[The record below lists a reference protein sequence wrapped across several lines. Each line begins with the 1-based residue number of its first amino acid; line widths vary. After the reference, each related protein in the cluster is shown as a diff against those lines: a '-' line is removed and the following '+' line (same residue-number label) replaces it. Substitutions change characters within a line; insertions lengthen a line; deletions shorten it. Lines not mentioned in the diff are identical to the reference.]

1 MRLNATPTPAP
12 IKVFSTLISAATFG
26 LVTPRINMALIGAS
40 IACSPSRKIL
50 ASSSEAAI
58 TAPRLHQVRPIQID
72 TSVATRTPA
81 KTAPT
86 LTAPILSVER
96 SEEHT
101 SELQSRQYIVCRLL
115 LEKK

>member
-12 IKVFSTLISAATFG
+12 IKVFNTLISAATFG

-50 ASSSEAAI
+50 ASISEAAM

-72 TSVATRTPA
+72 TSVATKTPA

-86 LTAPILSVER
+86 LIAPILRVE
-96 SEEHT
+96 
-101 SELQSRQYIVCRLL
+101 
-115 LEKK
+115 